1 MADTV
6 PAMLEPGEYVIKK
19 SAAKKIGYKNLNK
32 MNRGGKMPKAKY
44 SSYKKGGK
52 VKKKSTSPRPHGA
65 YSVSRMFTRK
75 EPKLKSRAYIANSGD
90 SFKKAFRSMRN
101 KFGDDAKFE
110 WRGETYT
117 TKLENKMNR
126 GGKMPKVKYQGYK
139 KGGKVDEPYY
149 STTRALA
156 LGVYR
161 KEMAGKPLV
170 GYEKEYSK
178 SGSYK
183 AFKETKPYGES
194 GRLK

>member
-19 SAAKKIGYKNLNK
+19 SAAKKIGYKNL
-32 MNRGGKMPKAKY
+32 
-44 SSYKKGGK
+44 
-52 VKKKSTSPRPHGA
+52 
-65 YSVSRMFTRK
+65 
-75 EPKLKSRAYIANSGD
+75 
-90 SFKKAFRSMRN
+90 
-101 KFGDDAKFE
+101 
-110 WRGETYT
+110 
-117 TKLENKMNR
+117 NKMNR

-161 KEMAGKPLV
+161 KQMAGKPLV

-178 SGSYK
+178 SGSYE
-183 AFKETKPYGES
+183 AFKTTKPYGETKH
-194 GRLK
+194 RHRKAMEWVKKYKVDPKD